1 MKKILIT
8 GCGGFIGFHLSK
20 FYLKKNLEIIGIDNL
35 NNYYDQKLKEDRI
48 DLLKKKGKKKFKF
61 FKVDLKNKKKIY
73 TIFKKNKIHSI
84 FHLAAQAGVR
94 HSLKKPDDYITNNIK
109 VFLNLL
115 EIAKDFKIK
124 KILYAST
131 SSVYGLNKS
140 KKINETS
147 ETNKPLQFYAVTKKT
162 NELMAYAYNKL
173 YKLNLIGIRFFTIY
187 GPWGRPDMALFKF
200 TKNILKNKPIN
211 VHNFGNHMRN
221 FTFIDDA
228 VLAIDAIYK
237 KSNKSF
243 DIYNIANP
251 KSVNLNNYIK
261 LIEKYLNKKS
271 IQNKLPLQKGDVKKV
286 NANISKLRK
295 ILKIKKFTDVNK
307 GIKEFIDWY
316 RKYYNE

>member
-1 MKKILIT
+1 
-8 GCGGFIGFHLSK
+8 
-20 FYLKKNLEIIGIDNL
+20 
-35 NNYYDQKLKEDRI
+35 
-48 DLLKKKGKKKFKF
+48 
-61 FKVDLKNKKKIY
+61 
-73 TIFKKNKIHSI
+73 
-84 FHLAAQAGVR
+84 
-94 HSLKKPDDYITNNIK
+94 
-109 VFLNLL
+109 
-115 EIAKDFKIK
+115 
-124 KILYAST
+124 
-131 SSVYGLNKS
+131 
-140 KKINETS
+140 
-147 ETNKPLQFYAVTKKT
+147 
-162 NELMAYAYNKL
+162 MAYAYNKL

-251 KSVNLNNYIK
+251 KSVSLDYYIK

-271 IQNKLPLQKGDVKKV
+271 IQNKLPLQKGDVKRV